1 MVINVFVFSVLV
13 LVQFLFHFWVIFF
26 SLSLSC
32 LLRRVEVLI
41 LAPYLSV
48 LFLFV
53 SLSQPTDFLT
63 GGSFTIN
70 FMFSNLVSCL
80 LRRVEVLILAPFLSV
95 LFLFVSLSQPTDLL
109 TGGSF
114 TINFMFSNL
123 VNHNSHLKLP

>member
-1 MVINVFVFSVLV
+1 
-13 LVQFLFHFWVIFF
+13 
-26 SLSLSC
+26 
-32 LLRRVEVLI
+32 
-41 LAPYLSV
+41 V

-95 LFLFVSLSQPTDLL
+95 LFLFVSLSQPKNEKGIGQVQEQKRQKHLL
-109 TGGSF
+109 PQYNIT
-114 TINFMFSNL
+114 
-123 VNHNSHLKLP
+123 